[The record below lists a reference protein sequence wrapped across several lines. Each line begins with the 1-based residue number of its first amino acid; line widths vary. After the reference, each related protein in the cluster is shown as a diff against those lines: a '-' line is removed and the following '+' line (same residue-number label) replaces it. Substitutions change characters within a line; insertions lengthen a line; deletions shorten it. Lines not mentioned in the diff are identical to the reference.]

1 MKATVPFSRS
11 SMNKSEQSLA
21 SQIWTAIRELK
32 VFTLDAIATHLNL
45 LQEEIMG
52 YVFWLRRSG
61 YITFAPQGG
70 FVLIKNTGDRA
81 PIATK
86 QGFCDP
92 NVVA

>member
-1 MKATVPFSRS
+1 MKATAPFSRS

-32 VFTLDAIATHLNL
+32 VFTLDAIASQLKL
-45 LQEEIMG
+45 AQEEVQG
-52 YVFWLRRSG
+52 YIFWLRRVG
-61 YITFAPQGG
+61 YIAFTVNG
-70 FVLIKNTGDRA
+70 FELVKNTGDRA